1 LPTVKIGL
9 GRQVVIPKGIH
20 DQLGLAPGDRLDVS
34 LRGHQL
40 VFTPK
45 TIVEKRLGQAL
56 ADERAGRVHG
66 PFKSADELLDSL
78 ATRKKKTRKRPAS

>member
-1 LPTVKIGL
+1 MPTVKIGF
-9 GRQVVIPKGIH
+9 GRQVVIPKEIH

-40 VFTPK
+40 VFTP
-45 TIVEKRLGQAL
+45 TTLVDKRIGQAL
-56 ADERAGRVHG
+56 ADERAGRVRG
-66 PFKSADELLDSL
+66 PFKSADEMLGSL